1 MPDYAKLYAHL
12 FNRITDVIEE
22 LKKIQLESEEM
33 FMESRDEDESTDP
46 E

>member
-22 LKKIQLESEEM
+22 PKKIQQESEEM
-33 FMESRDEDESTDP
+33 FMESHEEDEP
-46 E
+46 EEP

>member
-22 LKKIQLESEEM
+22 LKKIQQESEEL
-33 FMESRDEDESTDP
+33 FMASREGDEESPKS
-46 E
+46 

>member
-33 FMESRDEDESTDP
+33 FMESRNEDESTDP

>member
-22 LKKIQLESEEM
+22 LKKLQQESEEM
-33 FMESRDEDESTDP
+33 FIELREIEEERDEP
-46 E
+46 

>member
-33 FMESRDEDESTDP
+33 FMESREDDEESDE
-46 E
+46 